1 MTTVTIREQVTAE
14 IKAHLDSIGSTY
26 IKVGTCLNELREDF
40 DGQKEFLAY
49 VEEEFSIKKAQCYK
63 LMALART
70 FGDDKRFAGVAM
82 RVMSALVQ
90 YADDQAIMDKA
101 AALAVDG
108 KLDTKAVNA
117 LINPE
122 PAPKAAPVPQAEKPQ
137 ELQVVPQQGTVPA
150 DSDEDDDGVPWDDDT
165 VTTVGTPKAVLEGAN
180 TVIGVEKD
188 EAAPVQ
194 PAAPAYDSGYV
205 NSLLATI
212 DRLNSMVNEL
222 GQKLAAKE
230 SERETKKASA
240 PMLPQFKSKCF
251 YARLGLSAEEATKKT
266 AISKARRELVKLG
279 YGTGHEAYP
288 LIEEAVKALTEA
300 LEG

>member
-40 DGQKEFLAY
+40 DGQKEFLVY
-49 VEEEFSIKKAQCYK
+49 VEAEFSIKKAQCYK

-90 YADDQAIMDKA
+90 FADDQAIMDKA
-101 AALAVDG
+101 AELAADG

-122 PAPKAAPVPQAEKPQ
+122 PAPKSAPAPAPQVDKPQ
-137 ELQVVPQQGTVPA
+137 ELQAVPQQGTVPA
-150 DSDEDDDGVPWDDDT
+150 DSDEDDDGLPWDDEPSAPDT
-165 VTTVGTPKAVLEGAN
+165 ITAPEQST
-180 TVIGVEKD
+180 EKT
-188 EAAPVQ
+188 EVAPVQ
-194 PAAPAYDSGYV
+194 PTAPAYDSGYV

-212 DRLNSMVNEL
+212 DRLNNMVNEL
-222 GQKLAAKE
+222 GQKLAAKD

-279 YGTGHEAYP
+279 YGTGHEAYQ

-300 LEG
+300 L

>member
-14 IKAHLDSIGSTY
+14 IKAHLDSIGSAY
-26 IKVGTCLNELREDF
+26 IKVGNCLNELREDF

-70 FGDDKRFAGVAM
+70 FGDDKRFSGVAM

-90 YADDQAIMDKA
+90 FADDQAIMDKA
-101 AALAVDG
+101 AELAADG

-122 PAPKAAPVPQAEKPQ
+122 PARKPTMEPAIAAPYGDKPQ
-137 ELQVVPQQGTVPA
+137 ELQAVPQQGTVPA
-150 DSDEDDDGVPWDDDT
+150 DSDEADDGLPWDDEPSAPAT
-165 VTTVGTPKAVLEGAN
+165 VTAPEQAA
-180 TVIGVEKD
+180 EKT

-194 PAAPAYDSGYV
+194 TTAPAYDSGYV

-212 DRLNSMVNEL
+212 DRLNNMVNEL

-240 PMLPQFKSKCF
+240 PMLPQFNSKCF

-300 LEG
+300 L

>member
-1 MTTVTIREQVTAE
+1 MSTVTIREQVTAE

-26 IKVGTCLNELREDF
+26 IKVGNCLNELREDF

-49 VEEEFSIKKAQCYK
+49 VEAEFSIKKAQCYK

-70 FGDDKRFAGVAM
+70 FGDDKRFSGVAM
-82 RVMSALVQ
+82 RVMSALVPF
-90 YADDQAIMDKA
+90 ADDQAIMDKA
-101 AALAVDG
+101 AELAAEG

-117 LINPE
+117 IISPE
-122 PAPKAAPVPQAEKPQ
+122 PAPKASPAPAPQADKPQ
-137 ELQVVPQQGTVPA
+137 ELQSVPQQGTVPA
-150 DSDEDDDGVPWDDDT
+150 DSDEDDDGLPWGDEPIAPDAIT
-165 VTTVGTPKAVLEGAN
+165 APETAT
-180 TVIGVEKD
+180 EKT

-194 PAAPAYDSGYV
+194 SAAPAYDSGYV

-266 AISKARRELVKLG
+266 AINKARRELVKLG

-288 LIEEAVKALTEA
+288 LIDEAVKALTEA

>member
-1 MTTVTIREQVTAE
+1 MSTVTIREQVTAE

-40 DGQKEFLAY
+40 DGQKEFLVY
-49 VEEEFSIKKAQCYK
+49 VEAEFSIKKAQCYK

-90 YADDQAIMDKA
+90 FADDPAIMDKA
-101 AALAVDG
+101 AELAADG

-122 PAPKAAPVPQAEKPQ
+122 PAPKAAPAPQAEKPQ
-137 ELQVVPQQGTVPA
+137 DLQTVPQQGTVPA
-150 DSDEDDDGVPWDDDT
+150 DSEEDDDGLPWEDDT
-165 VTTVGTPKAVLEGAN
+165 VNTVETPKAVMEGAH
-180 TVIGVEKD
+180 TVIGLEKT

-194 PAAPAYDSGYV
+194 PTAPAYDSGYV

-222 GQKLAAKE
+222 GQKLAAKD

-288 LIEEAVKALTEA
+288 MIEEAVKALTEA

>member
-14 IKAHLDSIGSTY
+14 IKTHLDSIGSTY
-26 IKVGTCLNELREDF
+26 IKVGSCLNELREDF
-40 DGQKEFLAY
+40 DEQKEFLAY

-70 FGDDKRFAGVAM
+70 FGDDKRFTGVAM

-90 YADDQAIMDKA
+90 FADDQAIMDKA
-101 AALAVDG
+101 AALAAGG

-137 ELQVVPQQGTVPA
+137 ELQAVPQQGTVPA
-150 DSDEDDDGVPWDDDT
+150 DSDEDDGLPWDDEPNVPAT
-165 VTTVGTPKAVLEGAN
+165 ITAPEAAT
-180 TVIGVEKD
+180 EKD